1 MRRRLLGHDL
11 GVYAAGLCAYAMCL
25 FILAPATLL
34 DAGLQRAS
42 NGRLRLAE
50 ARGSLWSGTGQFEI
64 RDATGRSGVSR
75 DLAWHF
81 QPQSLLHGRLGFA
94 VDLGQAA
101 KRFSLNISP
110 WGLEI
115 ADADFVFPAAAL
127 GFVLPKLALLAP
139 TGDLLVHMPKISF
152 AHDAMRGNLL
162 VEWRNAGSSLT
173 PVSPLGDYELRLAG
187 EADGLNASLRT
198 IRGPLH
204 LEGKGSR
211 GKSGPPVFFVTARI
225 EAQYERQLAP
235 FLRLIAIERSDGS
248 FELQLNQNIGRMP
261 GSAIRQLQTE

>member
-1 MRRRLLGHDL
+1 MHWRLLGHDL

-115 ADADFVFPAAAL
+115 ADADFVFRLRPWDSSYPGWRSLSPPEICSSTCRKFLSPMTRCGECSRGMAERRFDSHAGFAL
-127 GFVLPKLALLAP
+127 G
-139 TGDLLVHMPKISF
+139 
-152 AHDAMRGNLL
+152 R
-162 VEWRNAGSSLT
+162 
-173 PVSPLGDYELRLAG
+173 
-187 EADGLNASLRT
+187 LRT
-198 IRGPLH
+198 
-204 LEGKGSR
+204 
-211 GKSGPPVFFVTARI
+211 
-225 EAQYERQLAP
+225 AP
-235 FLRLIAIERSDGS
+235 CR
-248 FELQLNQNIGRMP
+248 
-261 GSAIRQLQTE
+261 